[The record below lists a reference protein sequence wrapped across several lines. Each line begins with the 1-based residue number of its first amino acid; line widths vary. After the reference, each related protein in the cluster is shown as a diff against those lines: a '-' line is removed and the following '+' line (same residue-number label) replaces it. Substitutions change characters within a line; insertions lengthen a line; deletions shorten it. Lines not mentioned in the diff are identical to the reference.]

1 MSASKRPPR
10 RFGDGTYEIPKYT
23 NNDGEDPRMQMDW
36 KDIFELRDLRD
47 ALKKQLRILN
57 KQIKNA
63 EQRRWK
69 TEDEI

>member
-1 MSASKRPPR
+1 MRK
-10 RFGDGTYEIPKYT
+10 DTKYT

-36 KDIFELRDLRD
+36 KDIFELREMRD
-47 ALKKQLRILN
+47 VLKKQLRSLN

-69 TEDEI
+69 TEDDGIE

>member
-1 MSASKRPPR
+1 MSRT
-10 RFGDGTYEIPKYT
+10 DTKYT

-36 KDIFELRDLRD
+36 QDIFELREMRD
-47 ALKKQLRILN
+47 VLKKQLRSLN

-69 TEDEI
+69 TEDDGIE